1 MSFCPAYGTMTFFPG
16 NEPPVLVR
24 QLEVEVVIISSR
36 GENGSV
42 ENNEVPFRP
51 TLWRM
56 ENGVF
61 VKVQKFT
68 YTPTGK
74 LVLTFT
80 GFYGENP
87 LTKTHGNPA
96 TTAWAG
102 DEIRVTN
109 K

>member
-16 NEPPVLVR
+16 DEHPVLLG
-24 QLEVEVVIISSR
+24 QLGVEVVIISSR

-42 ENNEVPFRP
+42 EKNEVPFRP

-56 ENGVF
+56 ANGVL

-68 YTPTGK
+68 YTATGK
-74 LVLTFT
+74 LIITFT

-87 LTKTHGNPA
+87 LNKTYGNPA
-96 TTAWAG
+96 TTAWTG
-102 DEIRVTN
+102 NEIHATN

>member
-1 MSFCPAYGTMTFFPG
+1 MSFCPAYGTMTFFPEEEHPALLG
-16 NEPPVLVR
+16 P
-24 QLEVEVVIISSR
+24 LEVEGVIFSTTSEYGLI
-36 GENGSV
+36 EDK
-42 ENNEVPFRP
+42 EVKFRP

-56 ENGVF
+56 PNGVL

-87 LTKTHGNPA
+87 LNKTHGNPA
-96 TTAWAG
+96 TTTWTG
-102 DEIRVTN
+102 DEIRATN

>member
-1 MSFCPAYGTMTFFPG
+1 MKFCPAYGTMTFFPG
-16 NEPPVLVR
+16 EEQPVFVA
-24 QLEVEVVIISSR
+24 QLEVEVVIMSSR
-36 GENGSV
+36 GDDGSV
-42 ENNEVPFRP
+42 EKNEVPFRP

-56 ENGVF
+56 ANGVL

-87 LTKTHGNPA
+87 LNKTHGNPA
-96 TTAWAG
+96 TTAWTG
-102 DEIRVTN
+102 DEVRVTN

>member
-1 MSFCPAYGTMTFFPG
+1 MTFCASYGTMTFFPG
-16 NEPPVLVR
+16 DEHPVLAGP
-24 QLEVEVVIISSR
+24 LEMEVVIISSR
-36 GENGSV
+36 GENGSI
-42 ENNEVPFRP
+42 EKNEVPFRP

-56 ENGVF
+56 ANGVL

-87 LTKTHGNPA
+87 LNKTHGNPA
-96 TTAWAG
+96 TTTWTG
-102 DEIRVTN
+102 DEIRATN

>member
-1 MSFCPAYGTMTFFPG
+1 MSFCPAYGTMTFFP
-16 NEPPVLVR
+16 EDAHPVFLG
-24 QLEVEVVIISSR
+24 QLGRDVVILSSR
-36 GENGSV
+36 GEDGFV
-42 ENNEVPFRP
+42 QKNEVSFRP

-56 ENGVF
+56 PNGVL

-96 TTAWAG
+96 TTGAG

>member
-16 NEPPVLVR
+16 NEQPVMAGP
-24 QLEVEVVIISSR
+24 LEEEKVVLQDTSEYGCPVDKEVT
-36 GENGSV
+36 
-42 ENNEVPFRP
+42 FRP

-56 ENGVF
+56 KNGVL